1 MSKRESKALRGPTPR
16 HKEGDEVVYIDS
28 DSAPRLIF
36 SGEDLLAEDLPIG
49 TRVVYAKPP
58 IEGLNNPGAAI
69 RYAINHP
76 IDMEPL
82 YAMLAPGMRVTIVL
96 DDISLPLPPMRTPD
110 IRQTVLEIL
119 LEMLDANGVDDIHL
133 IIAICLHRRMTEPE
147 MKRMVGKKI
156 FDAFYPDRYY
166 NHDAEDPDG
175 LVHLGKTS
183 HGEPL
188 NLNRRCVESDLVIY
202 VNVTLV
208 PMDGGH
214 KSVAVGLCD
223 YESVRVHHEP
233 ETIAACDSM
242 MDPPRSMLNT
252 KIVRQ
257 GELVDQHLKV
267 FHIETALNNRMFAN
281 ATAFLGKNEDEFSE
295 FDRLK
300 FEAMRFG
307 LSKLPPAAKRK
318 VLGAIPA
325 EYELVACYAGKTQ
338 PVHDRIVA
346 KLNDQ
351 YMVNIKGQ
359 SDIVIFPVPYVMPY
373 SINSVMNPILVQ
385 VMGLGYFHHFY
396 RGKPVVRKG
405 GAVILCHPCYD
416 EFDHEFHPS
425 YIEFFNRLLPETRD
439 AQVLRDKYEEEFAR
453 NPSYI
458 EMYRRGNAYH
468 GSHPFFMWH
477 WGEHGRRHVGKVI
490 VAGAK
495 NAHVPARMGWER
507 AESLTEA
514 IAMARGF
521 VGPSASIT
529 LMKWPPIVM
538 ADVE

>member
-1 MSKRESKALRGPTPR
+1 MSKREPKALRGPTPR
-16 HKEGDEVVYIDS
+16 HKEGDEVVYIDT

-36 SGEDLLAEDLPIG
+36 SGEDILAEDLPIG

-58 IEGLNNPGAAI
+58 IEGLNNRGAAV

-76 IDMEPL
+76 IDMDPL
-82 YAMLAPGMRVTIVL
+82 YAMLAPGMRVTIAL

-110 IRQTVLEIL
+110 IRQTILEIL
-119 LEMLDANGVDDIHL
+119 LELLDANGVDDVHL
-133 IIAICLHRRMTEPE
+133 VIANCLHRFMTEPE

-166 NHDAEDPDG
+166 NHDAEEPDN

-183 HGEPL
+183 HGEPI
-188 NLNRRCVESDLVIY
+188 NINRRCVESDLVIY
-202 VNVTLV
+202 VNITLV

-223 YESVRVHHEP
+223 YESVRVHHDP
-233 ETIAACDSM
+233 ETIAASDSM
-242 MDPPRSMLNT
+242 MDPPHSMLNT
-252 KIVRQ
+252 QIVRQ
-257 GELVDQHLKV
+257 GEIVDQHMKV
-267 FHIETALNNRMFAN
+267 FHIETALNNRMFAS
-281 ATAFLGKNEDEFSE
+281 ATDFLGRNEDEFSE
-295 FDRLK
+295 FDRMK
-300 FEAMRFG
+300 YEALRFG
-307 LSKLPPAAKRK
+307 LSKLPAAAKRK
-318 VLGAIPA
+318 IFGAIPS
-325 EYELVACYAGKTQ
+325 EYDVVACYAGKTQ

-346 KLNDQ
+346 KLNEQ
-351 YMVNIKGQ
+351 YMVSVKGQ
-359 SDIVIFPVPYVMPY
+359 SDIAILPIPYVMPY
-373 SINSVMNPILVQ
+373 SINSIMNPILVQ

-396 RGKPVVRKG
+396 RGKPIVRKG
-405 GAVILCHPCYD
+405 GALILCHPCYD
-416 EFDHEFHPS
+416 EFDHKFHPS

-439 AQVLRDKYEEEFAR
+439 ALTLQRKYEEEFAR

-468 GSHPFFMWH
+468 GAHPFFMWY
-477 WGEHGRRHVGKVI
+477 WGEQGRRHVGKI
-490 VAGAK
+490 IAAGAQ